1 MASPSGARRA
11 WLARAVIPLAANSC
25 RTWALVTGACRELET
40 GPTLT
45 PAGSPEP
52 AEAAEA
58 KRAAFAEFSTACQT
72 QGGASAS
79 ADADRDALRA
89 LLAAADENANVLDA
103 VRSTLERLSESLRAA
118 LEATVNPGIYGPAG
132 RRLGHVPAARLDASA

>member
-1 MASPSGARRA
+1 MGAESDRYPSPLGQAAKRLRAALHHETELAMCGA
-11 WLARAVIPLAANSC
+11 
-25 RTWALVTGACRELET
+25 VTEL
-40 GPTLT
+40 
-45 PAGSPEP
+45 

>member
-1 MASPSGARRA
+1 MTDSLSPLGQAAKRLCAALERETELAVRGA
-11 WLARAVIPLAANSC
+11 
-25 RTWALVTGACRELET
+25 VTEL
-40 GPTLT
+40 
-45 PAGSPEP
+45 

-58 KRAAFAEFSTACQT
+58 KRSAFAEFSTACQT
-72 QGGASAS
+72 QGPVTAS

-118 LEATVNPGIYGPAG
+118 LGATVDPGTYGQVG
-132 RRLGHVPAARLDASA
+132 RRIGHVPAARLDASA

>member
-1 MASPSGARRA
+1 MCGA
-11 WLARAVIPLAANSC
+11 
-25 RTWALVTGACRELET
+25 VTEL
-40 GPTLT
+40 
-45 PAGSPEP
+45 